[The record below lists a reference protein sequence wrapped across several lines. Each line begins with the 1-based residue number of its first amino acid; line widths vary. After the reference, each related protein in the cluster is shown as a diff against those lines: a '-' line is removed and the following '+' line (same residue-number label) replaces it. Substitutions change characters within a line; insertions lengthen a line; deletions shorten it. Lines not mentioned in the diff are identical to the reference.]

1 MKVLVSDKGVAS
13 GSGTAHRA
21 STVVCRH
28 ATPCPTP
35 QVFTFGIAGESDR
48 QSFRLTYST
57 TGVTP
62 PGACDY
68 TAFGTVL
75 PGFPKQRINTIPNVS
90 AGHAEAHYQV
100 TEFFGTSSGSI
111 DAALDCVSCDS
122 HSK

>member
-1 MKVLVSDKGVAS
+1 MNILVSNKGVAS
-13 GSGTAHRA
+13 GSGTARRA
-21 STVVCRH
+21 SAVVCVH

-35 QVFTFGIAGESDR
+35 QVFTFSIAGESDR
-48 QSFRLTYST
+48 ESFRLKYST
-57 TGVTP
+57 TGASP

-75 PGFPKQRINTIPNVS
+75 SGFPKQRISTIPNIA

-111 DAALDCVSCDS
+111 DAALDCVSCGS
-122 HSK
+122 HIK